1 VIPVFRQAFEFY
13 FHYILPHVGSLVS
26 GSGGAYRYLPASVRS
41 FPDQKRLAGMMREIG
56 YANVRYHNLTGGV
69 AALHLGERM

>member
-1 VIPVFRQAFEFY
+1 
-13 FHYILPHVGSLVS
+13 
-26 GSGGAYRYLPASVRS
+26 VRA